1 MMACVAPPLTEG
13 ELLVRH
19 HFTFEKRRKE
29 LDKRKKKE
37 AKRQAR
43 LEKKTQLA
51 EAEAAGEVIDKGPD
65 IAQVDQFGIPIET
78 DDVEDEPAD

>member
-1 MMACVAPPLTEG
+1 M
-13 ELLVRH
+13 RN

-51 EAEAAGEVIDKGPD
+51 EAEAAGEIIDKGPE
-65 IAQVDQFGIPIET
+65 IARVDQFGIPIET
-78 DDVEDEPAD
+78 DDVEDEPTD

>member
-1 MMACVAPPLTEG
+1 
-13 ELLVRH
+13 VRN

-51 EAEAAGEVIDKGPD
+51 EAEAAGETIDKGPA

-78 DDVEDEPAD
+78 DDAEDEPTD